1 MSKLEGVRAP
11 RTKPRPRP
19 FSRRLACPCRMDSA
33 APSTDEAVAIA
44 RRLGYPVALK
54 ALGIAHK
61 SEQNAV
67 RLNLKDADAV
77 RSAADDLAGLGSGLY
92 VERMVTGAVAELIV
106 GIIDDPQFGPVM
118 TLGTGGVLVELLQ
131 DTATLLLPSSR
142 EDIETALRSL
152 RMFPLLD
159 GYRGKPKAD
168 LEAAIDAIMG
178 IAAFAVNNSGR
189 ITELDINPLLV
200 CRQGDG
206 AWIADALLVTKGELK

>member
-1 MSKLEGVRAP
+1 M
-11 RTKPRPRP
+11 
-19 FSRRLACPCRMDSA
+19 
-33 APSTDEAVAIA
+33 EAVAIA
-44 RRLGYPVALK
+44 DALGYPVALK

-106 GIIDDPQFGPVM
+106 GIVDDPQFGPVM

-168 LEAAIDAIMG
+168 LDAAIEAIMG

-189 ITELDINPLLV
+189 IAELDINPLLV
-200 CRQGDG
+200 CGRARRVDRRCAAGDKG
-206 AWIADALLVTKGELK
+206 RAEMSDVIRTRREGGILEVTSGPAKSQCH